1 MTRAAAATLS
11 DNVAA
16 PAIVVEGLEFRYD
29 ERAVLQ
35 GISFAVEAGE
45 IFGILG
51 PNGGGK
57 TTLFKIL
64 STLTA
69 PRHGRVSILGATLGA
84 SGSAIRDLIGVVFQN
99 PSVDGK
105 LTVVE
110 NLRYHG
116 MLYGMCGASLRAKID
131 ASLARLGLSDRARD
145 MVETL
150 SGGLRRRVEL
160 AKGLLAEP
168 KVLILD
174 EPSTGLDPGA
184 RIDLW
189 RYLRSLQENDGT
201 TILLTTH
208 LMDEAEQCD
217 RLAVLDR
224 GHIVSVGTPD
234 ELRSKIGGDVVT
246 IRARDPESLLQRI
259 TQRFGE
265 HPTRLGDT
273 LRLEKPDGHIFIRQL
288 VEAFPDEI
296 TGVSTAKPTLEDVF
310 VHETGHRFWGDA

>member
-1 MTRAAAATLS
+1 MNRAVGASAPRS
-11 DNVAA
+11 VA
-16 PAIVVEGLEFRYD
+16 PAIIIEGLEFRYD
-29 ERAVLQ
+29 ERVVLQ
-35 GISFAVEAGE
+35 GISFEVEAGE

-57 TTLFKIL
+57 TTLFRIL
-64 STLTA
+64 STLAA
-69 PRHGRVSILGATLGA
+69 PQGGRVAMLGSELGAA
-84 SGSAIRDLIGVVFQN
+84 GSSIRDLLGVVFQN

-105 LTVVE
+105 LTVLE

-116 MLYGMCGASLRAKID
+116 MLYGMRGASLRLKID
-131 ASLARLGLSDRARD
+131 ASLERLGLADRAHD

-160 AKGLLAEP
+160 AKGLLADP
-168 KVLILD
+168 KILILD

-208 LMDEAEQCD
+208 LMDEADQCD
-217 RLAVLDR
+217 RLAILDHGR
-224 GHIVSVGTPD
+224 IVSVDTPD
-234 ELRSKIGGDVVT
+234 ALRSKIGGDVVT
-246 IRARDPESLLQRI
+246 IRSRNAEDLLPRI
-259 TQRFGE
+259 IERFAE
-265 HPTRLGDT
+265 HPARFGDT
-273 LRLEKPDGHIFIRQL
+273 LRLERPDGHLFIRQL

-296 TGVSTAKPTLEDVF
+296 LGISTAKPTLEDVF

>member
-1 MTRAAAATLS
+1 MTGAVATKPSVTAL
-11 DNVAA
+11 A
-16 PAIVVEGLEFRYD
+16 PAIVIEGLEFRYG
-29 ERAVLQ
+29 ERSVLQ
-35 GISFAVEAGE
+35 HISFEVQAGE

-64 STLTA
+64 STLT
-69 PRHGRVSILGATLGA
+69 PPQGGSISILGSPLRTSGA
-84 SGSAIRDLIGVVFQN
+84 LIREMIGVVFQN

-116 MLYGMCGASLRAKID
+116 MLYGMSGASLRAKIE
-131 ASLARLGLSDRARD
+131 AALERLGLADRAGD

-160 AKGLLAEP
+160 AKGLLSDP
-168 KVLILD
+168 KLLILD

-189 RYLRSLQENDGT
+189 RYLRNLQENDKT

-208 LMDEAEQCD
+208 LMDEADQCD
-217 RLAVLDR
+217 RLAILDQ
-224 GHIVSVGTPD
+224 GKIVSVGTPD

-246 IRARDPESLLQRI
+246 VRARDAEALAERI
-259 TQRFGE
+259 RQRFGE
-265 HPTRLGDT
+265 RPARFGDT
-273 LRLEKPDGHIFIRQL
+273 LRLEKRDGHLFLRQL
-288 VEAFPDEI
+288 VETFPDEI
-296 TGVSTAKPTLEDVF
+296 VGVSTAKPTLEDVF

>member
-1 MTRAAAATLS
+1 MTQAVAATASGSL
-11 DNVAA
+11 A
-16 PAIVVEGLEFRYD
+16 PAIVIEDLEFRYD

-35 GISFAVEAGE
+35 GISFAVDAGD

-69 PRHGRVSILGATLGA
+69 PQSGCVSILGSPLSG
-84 SGSAIRDLIGVVFQN
+84 SGSAIRDLLGVVFQN

-105 LTVVE
+105 LTVLE

-116 MLYGMCGASLRAKID
+116 MLYGMRGAALRTKIEASLE
-131 ASLARLGLSDRARD
+131 RLGLTDRARD

-160 AKGLLAEP
+160 AKGLLTEP

-217 RLAVLDR
+217 HLAILDR

-246 IRARDPESLLQRI
+246 IRSRNPEALSERI

-265 HPTRLGDT
+265 RAVRFGDT
-273 LRLEKPDGHIFIRQL
+273 LRLEKPDGHLFVRQL
-288 VEAFPDEI
+288 VEAFPSEI
-296 TGVSTAKPTLEDVF
+296 IGVSTAKPTLEDVF